1 MFSFTVTQLQ
11 RQMSEVLNTVQ
22 SQGAVEIKN
31 RQRPDMVLI
40 TADQLNALVEKKAKQ
55 LLENSNA

>member
-1 MFSFTVTQLQ
+1 MTSFTVTQLQ

-22 SQGAVEIKN
+22 SQGAAEIKN
-31 RQRPDMVLI
+31 RQRPDMILI

-55 LLENSNA
+55 LLENGNA